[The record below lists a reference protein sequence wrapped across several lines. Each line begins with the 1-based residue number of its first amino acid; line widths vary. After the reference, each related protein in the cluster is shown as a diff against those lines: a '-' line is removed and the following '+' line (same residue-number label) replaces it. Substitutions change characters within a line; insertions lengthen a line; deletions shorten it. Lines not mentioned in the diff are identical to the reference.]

1 LLSNEDIPAT
11 DKRAK
16 FVGLPA
22 YEAAGGVVK
31 RDLFSEDEEGAYI
44 IDAPLLIR
52 LVDAKL
58 QTLATQA
65 NADGWKWVEVQ
76 PQTDHQAL
84 GKFRRLRATP
94 SPLPPE
100 DAARVEEL
108 EQKLTAIGDQM
119 ESDPD
124 ADCDALDEQA
134 EEIQTQI
141 AAIQEQQVPSF
152 PADTKA
158 SCGVVVTI
166 GHNGEAQ
173 LIYGLLRKADRSD
186 EDATAAE
193 PATEHSQPYSAV
205 LVETLTVVKTVAI
218 AAELSQQ
225 PVVALAAAVHA
236 LVLSQFGLDLK
247 LYGTRGSIQISTNQP
262 NLSEAATSKAAQS
275 LEEQRNAWFARFPK
289 TPQLLFGWCLEQDQ
303 QTLLGLLAFCTALSL
318 NAVKT
323 KNDSGASRL
332 QHADAVATALNM
344 DMRKWFTPTA
354 ENFFSKVSKTRILEA
369 MTEAGKAPNSNAPA
383 QLKKSALAGLAEKA
397 ITGTGWLPEPVRI
410 QDAVKEVE
418 EREELSAD

>member
-1 LLSNEDIPAT
+1 MCPVSELEAWPKMIQSGHCVAEIAARFGVTEAVVNRRLALARVSPVLLELYRANEIDLDVLQAFTLTDNHATQEQVWNDLQEWDRNPEAIRHLLSNEDIPAT

-44 IDAPLLIR
+44 IDAPLLTH

-84 GKFRRLRATP
+84 GKFRRIRATP

-100 DAARVEEL
+100 DATRVEEL
-108 EQKLTAIGDQM
+108 EQKLTEIGDQM
-119 ESDPD
+119 ENDPD

-158 SCGVVVTI
+158 SCGVIITI

-173 LIYGLLRKADRSD
+173 LIYGLSRKEDAAQLSADHTN
-186 EDATAAE
+186 EDATATE
-193 PATEHSQPYSAV
+193 PTTEHQPYSAV
-205 LVETLTVVKTVAI
+205 LVETLTVVKTAAI
-218 AAELSQQ
+218 AAELSEQ
-225 PVVALAAAVHA
+225 PVIALAAAVHA

-247 LYGTRGSIQISTNQP
+247 LYGTRGSIQINTTQP
-262 NLSEAATSKAAQS
+262 NLSEAATPKRPPSLSKS
-275 LEEQRNAWFARFPK
+275 SG
-289 TPQLLFGWCLEQDQ
+289 TP
-303 QTLLGLLAFCTALSL
+303 GLL
-318 NAVKT
+318 
-323 KNDSGASRL
+323 DSRR
-332 QHADAVATALNM
+332 H
-344 DMRKWFTPTA
+344 
-354 ENFFSKVSKTRILEA
+354 
-369 MTEAGKAPNSNAPA
+369 PNCYFP
-383 QLKKSALAGLAEKA
+383 G
-397 ITGTGWLPEPVRI
+397 V
-410 QDAVKEVE
+410 
-418 EREELSAD
+418 